1 MDYCRVI
8 TPASLLYSH
17 PAGTTPPGFDDLPP
31 LQAPLD
37 DSNHK
42 RGASMITDIKKPDF
56 DDSQDMIE
64 IELAEDQARERSERR
79 DYENEVLENKSEL
92 E

>member
-1 MDYCRVI
+1 
-8 TPASLLYSH
+8 
-17 PAGTTPPGFDDLPP
+17 
-31 LQAPLD
+31 
-37 DSNHK
+37 
-42 RGASMITDIKKPDF
+42 MITDIKKPDF